1 MSQSTLALTG
11 VDSTST
17 ASLIQYS
24 LRSAG
29 ENSVEYVG
37 TNSTDTLAAPRILQ
51 VGLTL
56 KNPGVT
62 GNDRVAISA
71 KQTVLDSLNA
81 PYTGSATLS
90 ISIPHATQWTQAMT
104 VSLLKQLADYCG
116 GVAAVVTGQTDTS
129 TFPAKLAAG
138 IIP

>member
-1 MSQSTLALTG
+1 MSQSTLALVG
-11 VDSTST
+11 VDSAST
-17 ASLIQYS
+17 ASLFRYS

-37 TNSTDTLAAPRILQ
+37 TNSSDTLAAPRILT
-51 VGLTL
+51 VDLTL
-56 KNPGVT
+56 KNPGVA

-71 KQTVLDSLNA
+71 KQTVLDAANL

-90 ISIPHATQWTQAMT
+90 ISIPHATQWTAAMT

-129 TFPAKLAAG
+129 AFPAELAAG

>member
-1 MSQSTLALTG
+1 MSQSTLALVG

-17 ASLIQYS
+17 ASLYHYS

-37 TNSTDTLAAPRILQ
+37 TNSSDTLAAPRILT
-51 VGLTL
+51 VDLTL

-71 KQTVLDSLNA
+71 KQTVLDVANL

-90 ISIPHATQWTQAMT
+90 ISIPHATQWTAAMT
-104 VSLLKQLADYCG
+104 VSLLKQMADYCG

-129 TFPAKLAAG
+129 AFPAQLAAG